1 MAPPVA
7 AVAAAPA
14 AAAVPGA
21 LGTIGS
27 VLSGGAKALTLDL
40 LAEALYDQYKGGRS
54 PDSSARFGQ
63 LVQVTPGG
71 IREEEAA
78 YRRSEFLRSV
88 LDPLIRLTGG
98 DPLPDL
104 GSPEDRAKRARAQ
117 SIAAV
122 NQQQE
127 ALQRRLIEEKR
138 VQGEIDRLLEQ
149 VKIQGRLGER
159 GLMEAGA
166 TEREQ
171 LRGDADI
178 ISQTAKSGY
187 DAGARLAE
195 EAIQSIIGVK
205 PVNIAEISQVQ

>member
-1 MAPPVA
+1 M
-7 AVAAAPA
+7 AAPA
-14 AAAVPGA
+14 AAVPST
-21 LGTIGS
+21 LGTIGT
-27 VLSGGAKALTLDL
+27 VLGSTGRALGTDL
-40 LAEALYDQYKGGRS
+40 LAQTLYDQFRGGRS
-54 PDSSARFGQ
+54 PDRSARFGQ
-63 LVQVTPGG
+63 LVEVTPGG

-78 YRRSEFLRSV
+78 YRRSEFLRSI
-88 LDPLIRLTGG
+88 LAPLIRLTGG

-104 GSPEDRAKRARAQ
+104 GSPEERAARARAE
-117 SIAAV
+117 SIGAV
-122 NQQQE
+122 QQQQE

-149 VKIQGRLGER
+149 VRIQGRLRER
-159 GLMEAGA
+159 DLMEAGA

>member
-1 MAPPVA
+1 
-7 AVAAAPA
+7 
-14 AAAVPGA
+14 

-27 VLSGGAKALTLDL
+27 VITGTGKVLGGDL
-40 LAEALYDQYKGGRS
+40 LANVLYDQFKGGRS
-54 PDSSARFGQ
+54 PDASARFGQ

-78 YRRSEFLRSV
+78 YRRSEFLRNV
-88 LDPLIRLTGG
+88 LQPLIRLTGG
-98 DPLPDL
+98 DRLPDL
-104 GSPEDRAKRARAQ
+104 GSPEERAARARAE
-117 SIAAV
+117 SIGAV
-122 NQQQE
+122 QQQQE
-127 ALQRRLIEEKR
+127 ALQRRLLEERR

-149 VKIQGRLGER
+149 VRIQGKLRER